1 MTDKNYIADFGSA
14 EDVNAV
20 IEQNISGGNMILMF
34 TDKFKCCPQQKIE
47 DTAHLLEARVFTENA
62 EIKLMRPTIADKF
75 TWRLIDDT
83 KLSTDDYIAEEQ
95 YLNINEKIHEK
106 ESSGFEYTAIG
117 GGKYTL
123 PLENAEKL
131 RIHNYISYDEQG
143 IAQITDFRAVKYL
156 GKGEDK

>member
-1 MTDKNYIADFGSA
+1 MTDKNYIADFGLA

-47 DTAHLLEARVFTENA
+47 DTTHLLEARVFTENA
-62 EIKLMRPTIADKF
+62 EIKLMRPTITDKF

-83 KLSTDDYIAEEQ
+83 KLSPDDYIAEEQ